1 MNTLIKNLDEENWH
15 FLKVEAA
22 KERTTLGNLL
32 NRILE
37 EYKSKEKNTARRAWE
52 KIFSLKPSLSK
63 TEAKEMHK
71 AASSFRKEYHFEG

>member
-32 NRILE
+32 NRIIE
-37 EYKSKEKNTARRAWE
+37 EYKSKEKEAAKETWG
-52 KIFSLKPSLSK
+52 KIFSLKPLLDKAESR
-63 TEAKEMHK
+63 EMHK
-71 AASSFRKEYHFEG
+71 ALTSFRKEYNFEG

>member
-37 EYKSKEKNTARRAWE
+37 EYKSKENNAAKKAWN
-52 KIFSLKPSLSK
+52 KIFAAK
-63 TEAKEMHK
+63 TLLTKANAKEML
-71 AASSFRKEYHFEG
+71 AASKSFRKEYNFEG

>member
-37 EYKSKEKNTARRAWE
+37 EYRSKEKSTTRKAWE
-52 KIFSLKPSLSK
+52 KIFSLKPLLNK
-63 TEAKEMHK
+63 TEAKEMHRVV
-71 AASSFRKEYHFEG
+71 ASFRKEYHFEG